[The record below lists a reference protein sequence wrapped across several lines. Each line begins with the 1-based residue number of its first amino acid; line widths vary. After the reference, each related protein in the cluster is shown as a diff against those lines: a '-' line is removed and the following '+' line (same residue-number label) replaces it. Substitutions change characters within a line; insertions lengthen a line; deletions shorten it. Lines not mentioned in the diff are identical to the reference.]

1 MATEPITLHVDEAA
15 ARVFKSA
22 SPELQRKLEALV
34 SLQLLEAGK
43 PGTSLREVMH
53 LISERAQ
60 ERGLTPE
67 QLEDLLDDT
76 DDAHA

>member
-1 MATEPITLHVDEAA
+1 MATEPITLHIDEAA

-22 SPELQRKLEALV
+22 SPDVQRKLEALV

-43 PGTSLREVMH
+43 PGTSLRAIMR
-53 LISERAQ
+53 LTSERAQ
-60 ERGLTPE
+60 ERDLTPE

>member
-1 MATEPITLHVDEAA
+1 LADVWRSIGVTRSQFSYRSQTT
-15 ARVFKSA
+15 
-22 SPELQRKLEALV
+22 QRQGNWTPLD
-34 SLQLLEAGK
+34 
-43 PGTSLREVMH
+43 VMR

-60 ERGLTPE
+60 ERDLTPE